1 MPFRSLPGRYRA
13 SRLDVSTA
21 GSSGRALSPPPLT
34 RAGPSRPVRG
44 TGRRKSLTA
53 PHRPKQGDLRM
64 LEPASALRRLQDG
77 NARFVNNLRR
87 SLTSPVRRAEVA
99 DNHRPF
105 AVILGCSDAR
115 VPAEIVFDQGLGDL
129 FVIRVAGNIVAPSQI
144 GSVEFAV
151 ERFGLRLVVVLGHS
165 RCGAIDATLEAL
177 TRPGQAY
184 SPGLRSIVDR
194 VRPSIEGLL
203 QTELGQDRSRLWQE
217 AVRANIRASVNQLRH
232 GSELLEQLV
241 LDGRVH
247 VVGAEY
253 ALDSGEVAFL
263 E

>member
-1 MPFRSLPGRYRA
+1 MV
-13 SRLDVSTA
+13 D
-21 GSSGRALSPPPLT
+21 
-34 RAGPSRPVRG
+34 
-44 TGRRKSLTA
+44 
-53 PHRPKQGDLRM
+53 
-64 LEPASALRRLQDG
+64 PAVALRRLQDG

-87 SLTSPVRRAEVA
+87 SEALTSAVRRAEVA

-151 ERFGLRLVVVLGHS
+151 ERFGVQLVVVLGHS
-165 RCGAIDATLEAL
+165 RCGAIEATLEAL
-177 TRPGQAY
+177 ARPGQPQSA
-184 SPGLRSIVDR
+184 GLRSIVDR

-203 QTELGQDRSRLWQE
+203 QTELAEERSRLVQE

-232 GSELLEQLV
+232 GSEILERLV
-241 LDGRVH
+241 LAGRLRVA
-247 VVGAEY
+247 GADY
-253 ALDSGEVAFL
+253 ALDSGEVSFL
-263 E
+263 D

>member
-1 MPFRSLPGRYRA
+1 
-13 SRLDVSTA
+13 
-21 GSSGRALSPPPLT
+21 
-34 RAGPSRPVRG
+34 
-44 TGRRKSLTA
+44 
-53 PHRPKQGDLRM
+53 M
-64 LEPASALRRLQDG
+64 LEPAQALRRLQDG

-87 SLTSPVRRAEVA
+87 SDALASPLRRAEVA
-99 DNHRPF
+99 DNQRPF
-105 AVILGCSDAR
+105 AVVLGCSDAR

-129 FVIRVAGNIVAPSQI
+129 FVIRIAGNVVAPSGI

-151 ERFGLRLVVVLGHS
+151 ERFNVQLVVVLGHT

-177 TRPGQAY
+177 TRPGQAH

-203 QTELGQDRSRLWQE
+203 HTGLAQDRSRLWQE

-232 GSELLEQLV
+232 GSEILERLV
-241 LDGRVH
+241 LAGRVQ

-253 ALDSGEVAFL
+253 ALDSGEVTFL
-263 E
+263 D